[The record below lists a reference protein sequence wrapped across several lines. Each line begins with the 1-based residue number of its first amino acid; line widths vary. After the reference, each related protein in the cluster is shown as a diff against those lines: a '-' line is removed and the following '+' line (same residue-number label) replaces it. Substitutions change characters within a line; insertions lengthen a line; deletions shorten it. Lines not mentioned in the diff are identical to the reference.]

1 MIRFFMLIIVAAVVE
16 IVLGGCAPV
25 KLSTKATYLSSPP
38 HSVHASKIR
47 ILEQERVDAAAN
59 SLLSV
64 SVMDMIRQ
72 WSESAF
78 ECSGTGKPLNI
89 EIVESN
95 LAPEQGTG
103 DIYVATIDA
112 KVFFGKNPLESS
124 ASTMVYVKVSR
135 TIPTRCS
142 LHERKTIATNLLE
155 EAIDQLHTQ
164 VVRYIETHP
173 K

>member
-1 MIRFFMLIIVAAVVE
+1 MLTIMTVVTE
-16 IVLGGCAPV
+16 IVLGGCASV

-38 HSVHASKIR
+38 HPVHASKIR
-47 ILEQERVDAAAN
+47 ILQQERCDSTKN

-78 ECSGTGKPLNI
+78 ECSGTGSPLNI

-95 LAPEQGTG
+95 LALEQGTE
-103 DIYVATIDA
+103 DTYVATIDA

-124 ASTMVYVKVSR
+124 VSTMVYVKVSR
-135 TIPTRCS
+135 AIPTRCS
-142 LHERKTIATNLLE
+142 LHERKAIATNLLE
-155 EAIDQLHTQ
+155 EAIDRLHTQ

>member
-1 MIRFFMLIIVAAVVE
+1 MRFFMLTIMTVMTE
-16 IVLGGCAPV
+16 IVLGGCNSV
-25 KLSTKATYLSSPP
+25 KLSNKATYLSSPP
-38 HSVHASKIR
+38 YSVHASKIR
-47 ILEQERVDAAAN
+47 ILEQERFNVEAN

-64 SVMDMIRQ
+64 SVMDMIHQ
-72 WSESAF
+72 WSQSAF

-89 EIVESN
+89 EIVESS
-95 LAPEQGTG
+95 LAPEQGAG

-112 KVFFGKNPLESS
+112 KVFFGRNPLESS

-135 TIPTRCS
+135 AIPARCS
-142 LHERKTIATNLLE
+142 LHERKLIATNLLE
-155 EAIDQLHTQ
+155 EAIDSLHRQ

>member
-1 MIRFFMLIIVAAVVE
+1 MLTIMTVVTE

-25 KLSTKATYLSSPP
+25 KLSTQATYLSSPP
-38 HSVHASKIR
+38 HCVHASKIR
-47 ILEQERVDAAAN
+47 ILEQERFDGAAN

-64 SVMDMIRQ
+64 SAMDMIRQ

-89 EIVESN
+89 EIVESS
-95 LAPEQGTG
+95 LAPEQASG
-103 DIYVATIDA
+103 DVYVATIDA
-112 KVFFGKNPLESS
+112 KVFFGRNPLESS

-135 TIPTRCS
+135 VIPSRCS

-155 EAIDQLHTQ
+155 EAIDRLHKQ